1 MDYKLTLNVKA
12 PAERVWEQFLDV
24 ERWPQMT
31 KSISEVRRLQDG
43 PLQVGSQAIIKQPG
57 LPRARWQ
64 VTELDP
70 GHSFTWQTSSGGVTT
85 AGSHAKVAKA
95 KELGADLVINYK
107 TDNVPE
113 AIKRFAPNGVNV
125 WWETLREPDF
135 DKAISLLSTHG
146 RMIIMAGRD
155 ARPPFPV
162 GPFYAKS
169 CSLFGFV
176 ILDAAAEDLQTAA
189 NDINE
194 WMSTGKTEG
203 AH

>member
-1 MDYKLTLNVKA
+1 MDIKLTMSVKA

-85 AGSHAKVAKA
+85 AGSHLV
-95 KELGADLVINYK
+95 EGNGSGSTVMLGLRQHGPLAWLAAVLYGRK
-107 TDNVPE
+107 TR
-113 AIKRFAPNGVNV
+113 RF
-125 WWETLREPDF
+125 
-135 DKAISLLSTHG
+135 LS
-146 RMIIMAGRD
+146 MEIE
-155 ARPPFPV
+155 
-162 GPFYAKS
+162 
-169 CSLFGFV
+169 GFRN
-176 ILDAAAEDLQTAA
+176 AAE
-189 NDINE
+189 
-194 WMSTGKTEG
+194 STSN
-203 AH
+203 